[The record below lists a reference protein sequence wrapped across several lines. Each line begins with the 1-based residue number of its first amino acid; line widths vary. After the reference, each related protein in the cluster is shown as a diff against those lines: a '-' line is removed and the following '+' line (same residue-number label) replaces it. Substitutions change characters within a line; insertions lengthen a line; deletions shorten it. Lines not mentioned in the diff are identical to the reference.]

1 MGDMKSPLN
10 TFSDSAKK
18 NKPDEIGNNQLQA
31 SNNYAKAAPSPPK
44 QEFNI
49 SPHIVAMLEKMAKMQ
64 KEIDDKIDEALN
76 QHGITK
82 TQLNNYLS
90 DPKNF
95 TPEQLDYLKKTK
107 FEMVKKV
114 MAATNIPDIVT
125 ESEPPSTAKRGKVKS
140 IGTRR
145 NWIPTR

>member
-1 MGDMKSPLN
+1 
-10 TFSDSAKK
+10 
-18 NKPDEIGNNQLQA
+18 
-31 SNNYAKAAPSPPK
+31 
-44 QEFNI
+44 
-49 SPHIVAMLEKMAKMQ
+49 MLEKMNKMQ
-64 KEIDDKIDEALN
+64 KEIDDKIEEAIN

-95 TPEQLDYLKKTK
+95 TPEQLEYLKNTR

-114 MAATNIPDIVT
+114 MAVTNIPDIADT
-125 ESEPPSTAKRGKVKS
+125 ESNLPSTAKRGKVKS

-145 NWIPTR
+145 NWISTR